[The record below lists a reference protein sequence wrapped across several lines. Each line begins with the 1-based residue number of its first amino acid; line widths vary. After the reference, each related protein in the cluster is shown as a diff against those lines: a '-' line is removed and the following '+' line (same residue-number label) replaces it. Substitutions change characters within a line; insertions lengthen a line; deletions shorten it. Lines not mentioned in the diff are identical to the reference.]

1 MIERET
7 VCACALNRIFGYEP
21 RAALALLNR
30 YGSAAAVFERPAGEI
45 DGLLGPYS
53 KYTGMVNAAALEK
66 EERELGW
73 LEGLGCRFLPYTH
86 PDFPQLLKECEDPP
100 AGLYYKSASSPAE
113 IFGAG
118 AYVAIVGTRDASPYG
133 REWCE
138 RTVKALAQAPL
149 RPVIVSGLAFGIDIT
164 AHRAA
169 LENGLPTIAVLP
181 GGIDEVYPRAHQAI
195 AANITRTPGCALITD
210 YPPGTGPVAFTFLR
224 RNRIIAALSRATI
237 LIESKAHGGGL
248 ITCGLAS
255 GYGREVYALPGRID
269 DFRSAGCNA
278 LIAEKTAEAIVNLAG
293 LGAQLGLGRYNLRK
307 GSDLAESVRRR
318 YAALPAEESS
328 ALLKL
333 AMAVRKNRGA
343 SLDELCG
350 LLKMPYSEVAG
361 LAGVLEGDGIICTD
375 LMQRC
380 TINAKFD

>member
-1 MIERET
+1 MMERET

-21 RAALALLNR
+21 RTALALVNR

-53 KYTGMVNAAALEK
+53 KYTGMVNASALEK
-66 EERELGW
+66 EEKELER
-73 LEGLGCRFLPYTH
+73 LEGLGCRFLPYSS
-86 PDFPQLLKECEDPP
+86 PGFPALLKESEDPP
-100 AGLYYKSASSPAE
+100 AGLYFKSASSPAE

-118 AYVAIVGTRDASPYG
+118 EYVAIVGTRDASPYG

-138 RTVKALAQAPL
+138 RIVKALGQAPR
-149 RPVIVSGLAFGIDIT
+149 RPSIVSGLAFGIDVT

-181 GGIDEVYPRAHQAI
+181 NGIDDIYPRAHQAI
-195 AANITRTPGCALITD
+195 AGKIALTPGCALVTD

-237 LIESKAHGGGL
+237 LIESKARGGGL
-248 ITCGLAS
+248 MTCRLAN
-255 GYGREVYALPGRID
+255 GYGRDVYALPGRID
-269 DFRSAGCNA
+269 DIRSAGCNA
-278 LIAEKTAEAIVNLAG
+278 LIAEKTAEPVVSLAG
-293 LGAQLGLGRYNLRK
+293 FGAQLGLGSYNLRK

-318 YAALPAEESS
+318 YSALPREKSS
-328 ALLKL
+328 ALLRL
-333 AMAVRKNRGA
+333 AMAVRGNRGV
-343 SLDELCG
+343 SLDELCR
-350 LLKMPYSEVAG
+350 LLEMPYPEVAG

>member
-7 VCACALNRIFGYEP
+7 ACACALNRIFGYEP
-21 RAALALLNR
+21 RAALALVNR

-45 DGLLGPYS
+45 DGLLGPFS
-53 KYTGMVNAAALEK
+53 KYKGMVDKSAPEK
-66 EERELGW
+66 EERELEW

-86 PDFPQLLKECEDPP
+86 PDYPKLLKECEDPP

-113 IFGAG
+113 IFGASSYI
-118 AYVAIVGTRDASPYG
+118 AVVGTRDASPYG

-138 RTVKALAQAPL
+138 RIVKALAQAPI
-149 RPVIVSGLAFGIDIT
+149 RPVIVSGLAFGIDVT

-169 LENGLPTIAVLP
+169 LESGLPTIAVLP
-181 GGIDEVYPRAHQAI
+181 NGIDDIYPRAHQAI
-195 AANITRTPGCALITD
+195 AGDIALTPGCALVTD

-224 RNRIIAALSRATI
+224 RNRIIAALSGATI
-237 LIESKAHGGGL
+237 LVESKAHGGGL

-307 GSDLAESVRRR
+307 GSDLAENVGRR
-318 YAALPAEESS
+318 YSALPEEERS
-328 ALLKL
+328 ALLRL
-333 AMAVRKNRGA
+333 AMAVRSNRGA
-343 SLDELCG
+343 SLDELCR
-350 LLKMPYSEVAG
+350 LLGMPYSEVAG